1 MKSINNVYQQDE
13 RSSNKGINLSL
24 KRPCLTSLL
33 QYLPLVCSWI
43 FFFFFSEGLRFTQYV
58 CFGKSWKK
66 QSRIWPKFH
75 LEFWFH
81 YKIIRQISWPVF
93 HPSLIQCTSAT
104 QMAINIATN
113 HPNPNINPIRP
124 VILTLSILRKKKK
137 KKRKKQAQE
146 TFHPFVDGNTNHYG
160 LHVSIFT
167 AICFSAGLKHIVCSV
182 PQFSLSLFDLSAQSP
197 SLPAWCRQM
206 RCEEVPCCVKELGLN
221 ALQWDYNEHP
231 KKAGKWEEGNCDC
244 IKVIKS
250 WWIQAHLVW

>member
-124 VILTLSILRKKKK
+124 VILTLSILRKKKEK
-137 KKRKKQAQE
+137 KKKTSTRNFPSFCGWKYKPLWFACQYFHCNLFFSRAQTYHLFCASVFFKPFWSQCTESFTSSLMQADE
-146 TFHPFVDGNTNHYG
+146 MWRSALLCKGAG
-160 LHVSIFT
+160 IKCT
-167 AICFSAGLKHIVCSV
+167 A
-182 PQFSLSLFDLSAQSP
+182 
-197 SLPAWCRQM
+197 M
-206 RCEEVPCCVKELGLN
+206 RL
-221 ALQWDYNEHP
+221 
-231 KKAGKWEEGNCDC
+231 
-244 IKVIKS
+244 
-250 WWIQAHLVW
+250 